1 MSSGADLR
9 DYEGDS
15 FHDSSET
22 PNGNNNLTL
31 SIPQSASTRSL
42 TDRDSPPSG
51 SVTTPQFTDAPQL
64 PPRCPDEDNKNDEA
78 YETGTDGQS
87 EAEATPRR
95 QKPPKSPLLTA
106 HRLSTTSLDEVN
118 LVSSNKEDES
128 IGGSA
133 LGQEAQIGRPPPL
146 PSRDSASTQGSRFHG
161 LSGSLPSVPWAP
173 PPQNKNPPPAAP
185 PPPPSRR
192 ITGPFAWL
200 SRASIGSKDVAAAP
214 PQSGRRNTAAS
225 ISTIGSNPEVAGR
238 PQDAELDG
246 LSPGSR
252 RPHRNSLKDQ
262 FKLLRMRE
270 EGFVLETDEASV
282 ASGRASI
289 SQSATSPPHS
299 IPEEG
304 ENDTTAAPPTV
315 SPATS
320 PPAVPST
327 VNPNLAPGTV
337 SGVSTSASDA
347 ATPVDWELWQQL
359 VNNGSQALKGTNSE
373 ELNAAIKRGIP
384 QTIRGVIWQ
393 VLADSRNPDLEDVYR
408 ELVARGT
415 DKEKPRANG
424 INGSAEKGSVA
435 SSSRSSIRS
444 ERSIS
449 VAPSNHSS
457 SPSPSQELDSEKVAK
472 EQAANEPARKKKAKD
487 DAVALQKLEKV
498 IRRDLGARTS
508 YSRYFVSQGNQEGLF
523 GLCKAYALYDEA
535 VGYAQG
541 MNFIVMPLLFNMD
554 EAEAFTLMVKLMN
567 QYGLR
572 EMFIQDMPGL
582 HRSLYLFER
591 LLEDYE
597 PALYCHLLR
606 RDVHPQL
613 YATQWFLTLFAY
625 RFPLQLVLRI
635 YDLIL
640 DEGLESTIL
649 KFAIAIMRRNADALL
664 AMKDM
669 TPLTN
674 FLKERLFDVYIDKQP
689 TASSILESGFFGS
702 SGAAD
707 KEIYRADIMIH
718 DACDIPIVPE
728 TIKAYTA
735 EWEEKERTEK
745 EREAE
750 LSGLKHTVQTQSA
763 RIRLLEEQNE
773 VSDKEHVQ
781 LASEVVH
788 LKVEN
793 EELSDMNDALKM
805 QVNELKNVVDK
816 QPAEVEHKLQTEMDR
831 IMKRNLEV
839 QNENRA
845 LMEQMA
851 EMEKDLVDA
860 KLNYAE
866 AHEKHE
872 NLMQKWSDIR
882 KALD

>member
-1 MSSGADLR
+1 MSPEADKR
-9 DYEGDS
+9 DYEGIKDS
-15 FHDSSET
+15 FHDPSET
-22 PNGNNNLTL
+22 PSANTNLTV
-31 SIPQSASTRSL
+31 SIPQSSSTRSL
-42 TDRDSPPSG
+42 TDSPPSG
-51 SVTTPQFTDAPQL
+51 SVATPQFTDAPQL
-64 PPRCPDEDNKNDEA
+64 SSQNPDEDNNNGSDR
-78 YETGTDGQS
+78 QS

-95 QKPPKSPLLTA
+95 QKLQKSPLLTA
-106 HRLSTTSLDEVN
+106 HRLSTTSLDDVN
-118 LVSSNKEDES
+118 LISNTKEDES
-128 IGGSA
+128 LAGPE
-133 LGQEAQIGRPPPL
+133 LDHEAQMASPPAL
-146 PSRDSASTQGSRFHG
+146 PSRDSTSTQGSRFHG
-161 LSGSLPSVPWAP
+161 LSGSLPSVPWGP

-185 PPPPSRR
+185 PPPPTRR
-192 ITGPFAWL
+192 ITSPFAWL
-200 SRASIGSKDVAAAP
+200 SRASTGSKEATAP
-214 PQSGRRNTAAS
+214 PPQTGRRNTAAS
-225 ISTIGSNPEVAGR
+225 VSTIGSNSEHTGKL
-238 PQDAELDG
+238 QDADMDG
-246 LSPGSR
+246 ASVGSR

-270 EGFVLETDEASV
+270 EGVVPEPDEASL
-282 ASGRASI
+282 ASGRASVTH
-289 SQSATSPPHS
+289 STTSPPQS
-299 IPEEG
+299 IPEER
-304 ENDTTAAPPTV
+304 EDDTTAVPLTISPT
-315 SPATS
+315 TS
-320 PPAVPST
+320 PPAGPST

-337 SGVSTSASDA
+337 SGVSASASDA

-359 VNNGSQALKGTNSE
+359 VNNGSQAPKGTKSE

-415 DKEKPRANG
+415 DKERPRANG
-424 INGSAEKGSVA
+424 TINGSAEKDSAA
-435 SSSRSSIRS
+435 SSSRSSVRS

-449 VAPSNHSS
+449 VAPSNHSP
-457 SPSPSQELDSEKVAK
+457 SPSPSHELDSEKMAK
-472 EQAANEPARKKKAKD
+472 EQAASETAVKKKAKE
-487 DAVALQKLEKV
+487 DAAALQKLEKV

-591 LLEDYE
+591 LLEDFE
-597 PALYCHLLR
+597 PALYCHLR
-606 RDVHPQL
+606 RRGVHPQL

-640 DEGLESTIL
+640 DEGLVSTIL
-649 KFAIAIMRRNADALL
+649 KFAIAIMRRNADTLL
-664 AMKDM
+664 GMKDM
-669 TPLTN
+669 GPLTT
-674 FLKERLFDVYIDKQP
+674 FLKEKLFDVYIDRQP
-689 TASSILESGFFGS
+689 TPSSILESGFFGS

-707 KEIYRADIMIH
+707 KEIYRADIMVH
-718 DACDIPIVPE
+718 DACDVVIIPE
-728 TIKAYTA
+728 TINAYTA
-735 EWEEKERTEK
+735 EWEEKERADK

-773 VSDKEHVQ
+773 ASDKEHVQ

-793 EELSDMNDALKM
+793 EELSDINDALKM

-816 QPAEVEHKLQTEMDR
+816 QPAEVEQKLQMEMDR

-839 QNENRA
+839 QNENRGMVEQVA
-845 LMEQMA
+845 DMER
-851 EMEKDLVDA
+851 ELVQA
-860 KLNYAE
+860 KLSHAE
-866 AHEKHE
+866 IHEKHE
-872 NLMQKWSDIR
+872 NLLQKWSEVR
-882 KALD
+882 RALD

>member
-1 MSSGADLR
+1 MSAAADNR

-15 FHDSSET
+15 FHESSET
-22 PNGNNNLTL
+22 PNTNNNLSL
-31 SIPQSASTRSL
+31 SIPPSASTRSL
-42 TDRDSPPSG
+42 TDSPPSG
-51 SVTTPQFTDAPQL
+51 TVATPQFNDAPQH
-64 PPRCPDEDNKNDEA
+64 PRTPDEDNKTDDEFHEA
-78 YETGTDGQS
+78 GTDGQS
-87 EAEATPRR
+87 EAETTPRR
-95 QKPPKSPLLTA
+95 QKPHKSPLLTA
-106 HRLSTTSLDEVN
+106 HRLSTTSLDDVN
-118 LVSSNKEDES
+118 LTSSANQDGTPDRPAS
-128 IGGSA
+128 
-133 LGQEAQIGRPPPL
+133 GQQAEIDSPPAM
-146 PSRDSASTQGSRFHG
+146 PSRDSTSTHSSLQG
-161 LSGSLPSVPWAP
+161 LSGNLPSVPWGP
-173 PPQNKNPPPAAP
+173 PPQNKNPPAAAPAP
-185 PPPPSRR
+185 PPPPSRKSSS
-192 ITGPFAWL
+192 PFAWF
-200 SRASIGSKDVAAAP
+200 SRASTGSKEAVP
-214 PQSGRRNTAAS
+214 TQPGRRNTAAS

-238 PQDAELDG
+238 LQDAELDR
-246 LSPGSR
+246 SSVGSR
-252 RPHRNSLKDQ
+252 KPQRNSLKDQ

-270 EGFVLETDEASV
+270 EGHAAEADEASV
-282 ASGRASI
+282 RSGRTSERASI
-289 SQSATSPPHS
+289 SHSAASPPS

-304 ENDTTAAPPTV
+304 ENEAPTAQSV
-315 SPATS
+315 TS
-320 PPAVPST
+320 PSTQPSST

-337 SGVSTSASDA
+337 SGFSTSASDA
-347 ATPVDWELWQQL
+347 AAPVDWELWEKL
-359 VNNGSQALKGTNSE
+359 VNDGPQALKGTSSE

-393 VLADSRNPDLEDVYR
+393 ILGDSRNLELEEVYR

-424 INGSAEKGSVA
+424 MTNGSVEKDSA

-444 ERSIS
+444 ERSVS
-449 VAPSNHSS
+449 AAPSNHSS
-457 SPSPSQELDSEKVAK
+457 SPSPSHEVDPEKLAK
-472 EQAANEPARKKKAKD
+472 EQAADETARKKKAKE
-487 DAVALQKLEKV
+487 DAAMLQKLEKT

-508 YSRYFVSQGNQEGLF
+508 YSRYFVSQGNQEALL

-567 QYGLR
+567 QYRLR

-582 HRSLYLFER
+582 HRSLYIFER
-591 LLEDYE
+591 VLEDLE
-597 PALYCHLLR
+597 PALYCHLR
-606 RDVHPQL
+606 RRGVHPQL

-640 DEGLESTIL
+640 EEGLETTIL
-649 KFAIAIMRRNADALL
+649 KFALAIMRRNADALL

-669 TPLTN
+669 TPLTA
-674 FLKERLFDVYIDKQP
+674 FLKDRLFDVYIDKQP
-689 TASSILESGFFGS
+689 TPSSILESGFFGS

-707 KEIYRADIMIH
+707 KEIYRADIMVH
-718 DACDIPIVPE
+718 DACEIPLE
-728 TIKAYTA
+728 EATIAAYTA
-735 EWEEKERTEK
+735 EWEEKERAEK

-750 LSGLKHTVQTQSA
+750 LSQLKHTVAIQSA
-763 RIRLLEEQNE
+763 RIRLLEEQTE
-773 VSDKEHVQ
+773 TSDKEHVQ

-805 QVNELKNVVDK
+805 QVKELKVVVDK
-816 QPAEVEHKLQTEMDR
+816 QPQEVEQKLQTEMDR

-845 LMEQMA
+845 MTEQMA
-851 EMEKDLVDA
+851 EMEKELVAA
-860 KLNYAE
+860 KLSYAE
-866 AHEKHE
+866 IHEQYE
-872 NLMQKWSDIR
+872 NQKQKWNDLR

>member
-1 MSSGADLR
+1 MPSEADNR

-15 FHDSSET
+15 FHNSSKT
-22 PNGNNNLTL
+22 PNVNSNLTV

-42 TDRDSPPSG
+42 TDSPPSG

-64 PPRCPDEDNKNDEA
+64 PPRTPDEDIKDETFEA
-78 YETGTDGQS
+78 SAEGQS

-95 QKPPKSPLLTA
+95 HKPQKSPLLTA

-118 LVSSNKEDES
+118 LTGNINKDAPLDSSASDRK
-128 IGGSA
+128 I
-133 LGQEAQIGRPPPL
+133 QINSPPSL
-146 PSRDSASTQGSRFHG
+146 SSRDSTSTQSSLLQG
-161 LSGSLPSVPWAP
+161 LSGSLPSVPWGP
-173 PPQNKNPPPAAP
+173 PPQNKNPTPTPAAP
-185 PPPPSRR
+185 PPAPARR
-192 ITGPFAWL
+192 ITSPFAWL
-200 SRASIGSKDVAAAP
+200 SRASTGSKDAAAP
-214 PQSGRRNTAAS
+214 PQIGRRNTAAS

-238 PQDAELDG
+238 LQDAELDS
-246 LSPGSR
+246 LSIGSR
-252 RPHRNSLKDQ
+252 RTQRNSLKDQ

-270 EGFVLETDEASV
+270 EGQILETDEASV
-282 ASGRASI
+282 ASERASI
-289 SQSATSPPHS
+289 SYPTTSSPPS

-304 ENDTTAAPPTV
+304 ENDAPASLPTASPAV
-315 SPATS
+315 SPA
-320 PPAVPST
+320 AVPST

-337 SGVSTSASDA
+337 SGFTTSASDA
-347 ATPVDWELWQQL
+347 SNPVDWELWQQL
-359 VNNGSQALKGTNSE
+359 VNNGPQALKGTNSK

-393 VLADSRNPDLEDVYR
+393 VLADSRNPDLEEVYR
-408 ELVARGT
+408 ELVSRGT

-424 INGSAEKGSVA
+424 VVNGNVEKDSIV

-449 VAPSNHSS
+449 VPASHHSSSS
-457 SPSPSQELDSEKVAK
+457 SPSHEVDPDKLAK
-472 EQAANEPARKKKAKD
+472 EQAADATARKKRAKE
-487 DAVALQKLEKV
+487 DAAAIQKLEKA

-591 LLEDYE
+591 LLEDLE
-597 PALYCHLLR
+597 PAVYCHLR
-606 RDVHPQL
+606 RRSVHPQL

-640 DEGLESTIL
+640 EEGLESAIL
-649 KFAIAIMRRNADALL
+649 KFALAIMRRNAEALL

-669 TPLTN
+669 KPLTT
-674 FLKERLFDVYIDKQP
+674 FLQERLFDVYIDKQP
-689 TASSILESGFFGS
+689 TPSSILESGFFGS

-707 KEIYRADIMIH
+707 KETYRADIMVH
-718 DACDIPIVPE
+718 DACAIPLEPA
-728 TIKAYTA
+728 TIRVYTL
-735 EWEEKERTEK
+735 EWEEKVRSEK

-750 LSGLKHTVQTQSA
+750 LISLKHTVSTQSA
-763 RIRLLEEQNE
+763 RIRLLEEQAE
-773 VSDKEHVQ
+773 TSDKEHVQ

-793 EELSDMNDALKM
+793 EELSDLNDALKM
-805 QVNELKNVVDK
+805 QVKELKIVVDK
-816 QPAEVEHKLQTEMDR
+816 QPAEVEQKLQTEMDR

-845 LMEQMA
+845 MGEQTA
-851 EMEKDLVDA
+851 EMEKELVAA

-866 AHEKHE
+866 IHEQYE
-872 NLMQKWSDIR
+872 NLKQKWSDIR